1 MHYIKE
7 SKYLFVAAI
16 VLATAALLSL
26 MWGQYQID
34 MATFIKYAD
43 YKLFSK
49 GSIDPQVFTL
59 IDNIILEIRL
69 PRVLLAI
76 LIGAALATS
85 GAVFQA
91 MFVNPLVSPGILGV
105 LAGASFGS
113 ACGMLI
119 SDSWLL
125 VQILAFAFGFVAVAF
140 AVLIGSM
147 VTNSRSTVMLVLG
160 GVISASLF
168 TALLSIIKYV
178 ADPYSTLPTIVYWLM
193 GSLSMAQL
201 NEVAFVSIPI
211 LLSITGM
218 IFMSKYFDLM
228 SLGDEEAKALGVKV
242 KLIRIL
248 AITLA
253 TLASSL
259 SVVMAGI
266 IGWIGLIIP
275 HIIRMA
281 VGPSHRLLIP
291 LSAIVGGT
299 FLLLADAISRLAL
312 SVEIPIGI
320 LTSLIGIPIFIIVL
334 KMRGQYGTKTNN
346 KCKRFTFFI

>member
-1 MHYIKE
+1 MTH
-7 SKYLFVAAI
+7 SNDAKYLIIATIILI
-16 VLATAALLSL
+16 VFSMLSL
-26 MWGQYQID
+26 LWGQFEISIS
-34 MATFIKYAD
+34 TFYD
-43 YKLFSK
+43 YLSHKLFSTPATQDFAVIE
-49 GSIDPQVFTL
+49 S
-59 IDNIILEIRL
+59 IILDIRL
-69 PRVLLAI
+69 PRVILAI

-105 LAGASFGS
+105 LAGASFGA

-119 SDSWLL
+119 SDHWIV
-125 VQILAFAFGFVAVAF
+125 VQLLAFAFGFVAVAF

-160 GVISASLF
+160 GVISGSLF

-178 ADPYSTLPTIVYWLM
+178 ADPYSTLPAIVYWLM
-193 GSLSMAQL
+193 GSLSMAEL
-201 NEVAFVSIPI
+201 NETLLVAIPI
-211 LLSITGM
+211 TLSIIGM

-228 SLGDEEAKALGVKV
+228 SLGDEEAKALGVNV
-242 KLIRIL
+242 KLIRIV
-248 AITLA
+248 AIILA

-259 SVVMAGI
+259 SVVMAGV
-266 IGWIGLIIP
+266 IGWVGLIIP

-281 VGPSHRLLIP
+281 FGPSHRLLIP
-291 LSAIVGGT
+291 LSAVIGAI
-299 FLLLADAISRLAL
+299 FLLSADAISRLAL

-334 KMRGQYGTKTNN
+334 RNARAAWN
-346 KCKRFTFFI
+346 

>member
-1 MHYIKE
+1 MRYKKE
-7 SKYLFVAAI
+7 AKYLF
-16 VLATAALLSL
+16 LAMTLLMLVALLSL
-26 MWGQYQID
+26 LWGQYHID
-34 MATFIKYAD
+34 MSTFAQYLN

-49 GSIDPQVFTL
+49 EGIDPQTFAL

-76 LIGAALATS
+76 LLGAALSTS

-105 LAGASFGS
+105 LAGASFGA

-119 SDSWLL
+119 SDSWLM
-125 VQILAFAFGFVAVAF
+125 VQVLAFAFGFVAVGF
-140 AVLIGSM
+140 AILIGSM

-160 GVISASLF
+160 GVISAALF
-168 TALLSIIKYV
+168 TSLLSVIKYV
-178 ADPYSTLPTIVYWLM
+178 ADPYSTLPAIVYWLM

-201 NEVAFVSIPI
+201 NEVAFVAIPI

-228 SLGDEEAKALGVKV
+228 SLGDEEAKALGVNV
-242 KLIRIL
+242 KLIRIA
-248 AITLA
+248 AIILA

-266 IGWIGLIIP
+266 IGWVGLIIP

-291 LSAIVGGT
+291 LSAIVGGA

-334 KMRGQYGTKTNN
+334 KNARAAWN
-346 KCKRFTFFI
+346 

>member
-1 MHYIKE
+1 MSHLNDA
-7 SKYLFVAAI
+7 KYLIIVTIILAI
-16 VLATAALLSL
+16 LSTLSL
-26 MWGQYQID
+26 LWGQFDISISTFFDYLNHKIFSSP
-34 MATFIKYAD
+34 ATQD
-43 YKLFSK
+43 
-49 GSIDPQVFTL
+49 FTL
-59 IDNIILEIRL
+59 IESIVLDIRL

-105 LAGASFGS
+105 LAGASFGA

-119 SDSWLL
+119 SEHWFI
-125 VQILAFAFGFVAVAF
+125 VQMLAFVFGFIAVGF
-140 AVLIGSM
+140 AVFIGAM

-168 TALLSIIKYV
+168 TSLLSIIKYV
-178 ADPYSTLPTIVYWLM
+178 ADPYSTLPAIVYWLM
-193 GSLSMAQL
+193 GSLAMAQL
-201 NEVAFVSIPI
+201 NETLIVAIPI
-211 LLSITGM
+211 TLSIVGM

-228 SLGDEEAKALGVKV
+228 SLGDEEAKALGVNV

-248 AITLA
+248 AIILA

-266 IGWIGLIIP
+266 IGWVGLIIP

-291 LSAIVGGT
+291 LSAVIGAI
-299 FLLLADAISRLAL
+299 FLLCADAISRLAL

-334 KMRGQYGTKTNN
+334 RNARAAWN
-346 KCKRFTFFI
+346 

>member
-1 MHYIKE
+1 MQYEKE
-7 SKYLFVAAI
+7 TKYLF
-16 VLATAALLSL
+16 LSATILMIITLLSL
-26 MWGQYQID
+26 LWGQYHID
-34 MATFIKYAD
+34 MSTFIKYLN
-43 YKLFSK
+43 YKIF
-49 GSIDPQVFTL
+49 SIDGIDSQAFAL

-105 LAGASFGS
+105 LAGASFGA

-119 SDSWLL
+119 SNNWLM
-125 VQILAFAFGFVAVAF
+125 VQILAFIFGFIAVGF
-140 AVLIGSM
+140 AILVGSM

-160 GVISASLF
+160 GVISAALF
-168 TALLSIIKYV
+168 TSLLSIIKYV
-178 ADPYSTLPTIVYWLM
+178 ADPYSTLPAIIYWLM

-201 NEVAFVSIPI
+201 KEVAFISIPI

-228 SLGDEEAKALGVKV
+228 SLGDEEAKALGVNV
-242 KLIRIL
+242 KLVRIV
-248 AITLA
+248 AIILA

-266 IGWIGLIIP
+266 IGWVGLIIP

-291 LSAIVGGT
+291 LSAITGGA
-299 FLLLADAISRLAL
+299 FLLLADAISRLAF
-312 SVEIPIGI
+312 SIEIPIGI

-334 KMRGQYGTKTNN
+334 KNARAVWN
-346 KCKRFTFFI
+346 

>member
-1 MHYIKE
+1 MNYTKE
-7 SKYLFVAAI
+7 IKYLSVAMLFL
-16 VLATAALLSL
+16 VLLALFSL
-26 MWGQYQID
+26 FWGQYDIEIS
-34 MATFIKYAD
+34 TFMNYLD
-43 YKLFSK
+43 YKLFLNEQSDTQ
-49 GSIDPQVFTL
+49 SFAL
-59 IDNIILEIRL
+59 IENIIFNIRL
-69 PRVLLAI
+69 PRILLAI

-105 LAGASFGS
+105 LAGASFG
-113 ACGMLI
+113 AALGMLI
-119 SDSWLL
+119 SEHWYI
-125 VQILAFAFGFVAVAF
+125 VQIVAFGFGFISVGF

-160 GVISASLF
+160 GVISGSLF
-168 TALLSIIKYV
+168 TSLLSVIKYV
-178 ADPYSTLPTIVYWLM
+178 ADPYSTLPAIVYWLM
-193 GSLSMAQL
+193 GSLAMAQL
-201 NEVAFVSIPI
+201 NEVFLVAIPI
-211 LLSITGM
+211 LISITGM

-228 SLGDEEAKALGVKV
+228 SLGDEEAKALGVNV
-242 KLIRIL
+242 KLIRII
-248 AITLA
+248 AIILA

-266 IGWIGLIIP
+266 IGWVGLIIP

-291 LSAIVGGT
+291 LSAIVGGA

-334 KMRGQYGTKTNN
+334 KNARAAWN
-346 KCKRFTFFI
+346 